1 MLTIRLARAGVKKRP
16 FFHIRVAD
24 SRKPRDGRFIEKVGY
39 FNPIA
44 SGQEVRLEVD
54 QERVDYW
61 ISQGAQ
67 LSDRVT
73 TLLKRN
79 AETPE
84 QTEKRHALKEA
95 KRLKKLSDKAAL
107 KVVEEAPA
115 EEAAEAPAEEAPA
128 EEAAEA
134 PAERRSRRSS
144 RSSSRGS
151 SSRRSSRS
159 SSRRKLQPKKQQK
172 LQPRKLQPK
181 KQQLQPKKQQKLQP
195 RKLQPKKQQKLQPR
209 KLQQKKQQKLQP
221 RKLQPKKQKKIKL
234 LLKNN

>member
-73 TLLKRN
+73 TLLKIN

-95 KRLKKLSDKAAL
+95 KRLKKLSVKAAL

-115 EEAAEAPAEEAPA
+115 AEAEEAPA
-128 EEAAEA
+128 AEAVEAEEAPAAEA
-134 PAERRSRRSS
+134 VEAEEAPAVEAEEA
-144 RSSSRGS
+144 
-151 SSRRSSRS
+151 
-159 SSRRKLQPKKQQK
+159 PAAEAEE
-172 LQPRKLQPK
+172 
-181 KQQLQPKKQQKLQP
+181 
-195 RKLQPKKQQKLQPR
+195 
-209 KLQQKKQQKLQP
+209 
-221 RKLQPKKQKKIKL
+221 
-234 LLKNN
+234 NNTPAKE

>member
-115 EEAAEAPAEEAPA
+115 EEAAEAPAEEAAEEAPA

-134 PAERRSRRSS
+134 PAEEAPAEEAPAEEAPAAEEN
-144 RSSSRGS
+144 
-151 SSRRSSRS
+151 
-159 SSRRKLQPKKQQK
+159 KTPAKE
-172 LQPRKLQPK
+172 
-181 KQQLQPKKQQKLQP
+181 
-195 RKLQPKKQQKLQPR
+195 
-209 KLQQKKQQKLQP
+209 
-221 RKLQPKKQKKIKL
+221 
-234 LLKNN
+234 

>member
-79 AETPE
+79 AEAPE

-115 EEAAEAPAEEAPA
+115 EEAPDEEAAEAPAKEAAEEAPA

-134 PAERRSRRSS
+134 PAEEAPAEEEN
-144 RSSSRGS
+144 
-151 SSRRSSRS
+151 
-159 SSRRKLQPKKQQK
+159 KTPAKE
-172 LQPRKLQPK
+172 
-181 KQQLQPKKQQKLQP
+181 
-195 RKLQPKKQQKLQPR
+195 
-209 KLQQKKQQKLQP
+209 
-221 RKLQPKKQKKIKL
+221 
-234 LLKNN
+234 

>member
-73 TLLKRN
+73 TLLKIN

-95 KRLKKLSDKAAL
+95 KRLKKLSVKAAL

-134 PAERRSRRSS
+134 PTEEAPAEEA
-144 RSSSRGS
+144 
-151 SSRRSSRS
+151 
-159 SSRRKLQPKKQQK
+159 PAEEAAEAEE
-172 LQPRKLQPK
+172 
-181 KQQLQPKKQQKLQP
+181 
-195 RKLQPKKQQKLQPR
+195 
-209 KLQQKKQQKLQP
+209 
-221 RKLQPKKQKKIKL
+221 
-234 LLKNN
+234 NNTPAKE

>member
-44 SGQEVRLEVD
+44 SGQEVRLEID
-54 QERVDYW
+54 QERVDFW

-84 QTEKRHALKEA
+84 QTEQRHALKEA

-115 EEAAEAPAEEAPA
+115 EEAAPAAEAPA

-134 PAERRSRRSS
+134 PAEEAAPAAEEAPAEEAAEEAAPAAEEAAEAPAEEAPAEEAPSEEAEEKSPA
-144 RSSSRGS
+144 
-151 SSRRSSRS
+151 
-159 SSRRKLQPKKQQK
+159 KE
-172 LQPRKLQPK
+172 
-181 KQQLQPKKQQKLQP
+181 
-195 RKLQPKKQQKLQPR
+195 
-209 KLQQKKQQKLQP
+209 
-221 RKLQPKKQKKIKL
+221 
-234 LLKNN
+234 